1 MAAVED
7 LKNELYTL
15 DSSQWSVNLEN
26 ILRML
31 SFPVRLIYTCN
42 KDEFMYE
49 YSGKLSSL
57 NGKDRRA
64 LSDCDEIAEY
74 KMERRYKK
82 IHVFSIRISGNE
94 NLRNEKIY
102 DIYKLFVK
110 LYGRFTILVAV
121 FNGEMS
127 FVGLNV
133 DHQKHAE
140 VIISEW
146 FGYNNECEKINNMS
160 EIDFSLFHSRH
171 LARFYQEYVGA
182 IAREYIKYPE
192 SKMYLIY
199 GCDNPITYEFYA
211 ETERSNEEVRIT
223 AIDRDGTFEFNS
235 RYFPSMYGWDYFV
248 DDRNVEI
255 EVDDFVIDEE
265 DSEFEWTMLEMELA
279 AEESEESYND
289 DEEYYFNNDEDDD
302 YDEEIIGLNPEE
314 MLEYIRNM

>member
-1 MAAVED
+1 MAAIED

-31 SFPVRLIYTCN
+31 SFPVHLIYTCN
-42 KDEFMYE
+42 KDEFIYE

-57 NGKDRRA
+57 NGKDRRI

-74 KMERRYKK
+74 KLERRYKK
-82 IHVFSIRISGNE
+82 IHIFSIRISGNKK
-94 NLRNEKIY
+94 LRNEKIY
-102 DIYKLFVK
+102 DIYKLFVR

-121 FNGEMS
+121 FDGEMS

-133 DHQKHAE
+133 DNQKHAE

-146 FGYNNECEKINNMS
+146 FGYNNECEKINKMI
-160 EIDFSLFHSRH
+160 EIDFSLFRSRYLGH
-171 LARFYQEYVGA
+171 LYQEYVSA

-211 ETERSNEEVRIT
+211 ETDHSDEEVRIT
-223 AIDRDGTFEFNS
+223 AIDREETLKLNS
-235 RYFPSMYGWDYFV
+235 RYFPSMYDWDYFV
-248 DDRNVEI
+248 DDRNIEI
-255 EVDDFVIDEE
+255 EVDDFVIEE
-265 DSEFEWTMLEMELA
+265 DDSEFEWTMLEMELA
-279 AEESEESYND
+279 AEEAEENYTDN
-289 DEEYYFNNDEDDD
+289 EKLNFNNEEDND
-302 YDEEIIGLNPEE
+302 YDEELIGLNPEE
-314 MLEYIRNM
+314 MLDYIRNM